1 MLKRN
6 SSPLSE
12 RVPREE
18 EHMRWK
24 TGIGTLILAAL
35 APTAV
40 WAAEGAIPMGAV
52 VLSGMGAAAVGFAG
66 FLGLKLYSTL
76 RGGELGSAWQSAAF
90 ALLFLGVAMLVET
103 IGAAG
108 WLPLSAYI
116 GGLLKILAA
125 GGLVM
130 SFLRFAKVFN

>member
-1 MLKRN
+1 M
-6 SSPLSE
+6 
-12 RVPREE
+12 
-18 EHMRWK
+18 
-24 TGIGTLILAAL
+24 IAAL
-35 APTAV
+35 SPTAV

-108 WLPLSAYI
+108 WIPLSAYI